1 MSGERVRDLIPFVHV
16 GDVARSIDFYE
27 LLGFELKD
35 TYGHDG
41 RLDWA
46 ALESGDAQLMLAR
59 ASAPIERERQAVLF
73 YLYADDLA
81 ALRDQL
87 RANNIAVGEI
97 VDGSPGP
104 AREMGL
110 ADPDGW
116 CLMVAEIE

>member
-1 MSGERVRDLIPFVHV
+1 MSGERVRNLIPFVHV
-16 GDVARSIDFYE
+16 TDVARSIAFYE

-35 TYGHDG
+35 TYEHDG

-46 ALESGDAQLMLAR
+46 ALESRDAQLMLAH
-59 ASAPIERERQAVLF
+59 ASAPIERDKQAVLF
-73 YLYADDLA
+73 YLHADDLA
-81 ALRDQL
+81 ALREHL
-87 RANNIAVGEI
+87 LAKGVTVGEI
-97 VDGSPGP
+97 RDGSPGP

>member
-87 RANNIAVGEI
+87 RANNIAVDEI

-104 AREMGL
+104 AREMTL

>member
-1 MSGERVRDLIPFVHV
+1 MSDERIRNLIPFVHV
-16 GDVARSIDFYE
+16 ADVARSIAFYE

-35 TYGHDG
+35 TYEHDG

-46 ALESGDAQLMLAR
+46 ALESRDAQLMLAR
-59 ASAPIERERQAVLF
+59 ASAPIDRDKQAVLF

-81 ALRDQL
+81 ALREQL
-87 RANNIAVGEI
+87 LASGVPVGEI
-97 VDGSPGP
+97 RDGSPGP